1 MLEEILRRDAEIS
14 RAMAVPSLEFCNGW
28 LDLRTVFLV
37 IEWSV
42 HGIPWLI
49 GVSVAT
55 FVAFRHNWK
64 FSTQYKLAVLGFGIL
79 LDLGLV
85 GLIKISVRR
94 NRPPYNRDDQIYEA
108 PVADKYSF
116 PSGHS
121 SRAAMLTVFAI
132 TLCENVSLLY
142 LIPFAIVFPIVLG
155 TSRIIMGRHYVSDVI
170 AGLTLGCVEAFI
182 ALQLPHVVVKCCAR
196 LMNKV
201 LDSIGL

>member
-1 MLEEILRRDAEIS
+1 MLEEILQRDAEIS

-28 LDLRTVFLV
+28 LDLRTVFLA

-64 FSTQYKLAVLGFGIL
+64 FSAQYKLAVLSFGIL
-79 LDLGLV
+79 LDLGL
-85 GLIKISVRR
+85 
-94 NRPPYNRDDQIYEA
+94 IYEA

-121 SRAAMLTVFAI
+121 SRAAMLAVLAL
-132 TLCENVSLLY
+132 TLCENVGLLY
-142 LIPFAIVFPIVLG
+142 LIPFAVVFPIVLG
-155 TSRIIMGRHYVSDVI
+155 TSRIMMGRHYLSDVI
-170 AGLTLGCVEAFI
+170 AGLTLGCIEALI
-182 ALQLPHVVVKCCAR
+182 VLQLPHVVVKYCAS

-201 LDSIGL
+201 LDSIGF